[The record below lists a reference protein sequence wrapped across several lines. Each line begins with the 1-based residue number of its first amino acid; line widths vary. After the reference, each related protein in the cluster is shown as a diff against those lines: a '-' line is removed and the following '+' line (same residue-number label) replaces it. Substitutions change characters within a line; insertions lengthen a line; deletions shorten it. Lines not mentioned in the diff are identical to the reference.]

1 MNIVLLSS
9 VLILFVMGFIL
20 PNVFATTETY
30 DDNYL
35 DFSVEIEDWWY
46 VADATMT
53 EVTFRGETG
62 LGHLSYIIQFKEG
75 VNSQDH
81 SQGLRDI
88 RNLHENF
95 CSEFNCKF
103 VSEHPLENAGIITI
117 DKHKAYQIG
126 HTFQV
131 DSSSCSSVITTIP
144 DENDSWSLIG
154 FSCGKAHSNFIEALK
169 DSALSFHSFRESTYT
184 STNSNPTYVP
194 PTTYVSP
201 PVIVPSATK
210 TYTNTDLKFSI
221 NHPNGW
227 LVEAYSDYVTIL
239 DVVTGSTLITVDYYE
254 NGVTYSDYSN
264 SKKLTEIEKYER
276 DTCMDSSFMTN
287 GQICSDFTLH
297 YSEVTKITDNY
308 STFSM
313 GYSKNIL
320 YDYGDTVV
328 FDVLLLEHH
337 IGDEVWLVS
346 TMTHD
351 DMFSEYVDLMTDI
364 LLSFQPSPSPIKIV
378 TSTPTTDSFSVTNK
392 IQPSSTHNIHHP
404 NLLAIPVNNF
414 KLSELQ
420 IDSYADFDDEWYL
433 DLELPITS
441 STEGVENKI
450 KQKFSGI
457 TYDGVIDF
465 KINYIEFIES
475 PESTSTNIVSKYAE
489 DYYRIFD
496 IRGEKIEFIEDL
508 PPNSEC
514 KVVNDSTGD
523 MHGIKGVCIIAN
535 YVFDFSSHK
544 EKDYLTAFGES
555 SDIIS
560 TLLNSRY
567 NYMKTEYDVQQKMI
581 EDLENKKEL
590 TSEQNDLTVTK
601 QDSQVPEQKVIEN
614 QTEELESSST
624 IPPLTNNVDVITY
637 SEPDEILTS
646 FLPSD
651 YMKYNCG
658 IGSCEFSKLSINEI
672 SDSSIEGL
680 TSGIKQVYSQKNI
693 DNIPAL
699 SKSTDRAFGIT
710 AGTDTFSDLS
720 RGVYLD
726 VQILEFD
733 LQKNSQNYYDHIT
746 KSAINK
752 GHLSNVFT
760 ECSFEHRGQPQDV
773 GRYGVIDGMTT
784 CQVQNYVVLSNV
796 STEVGGQAA
805 LETWYITEDYTYT
818 PVQKTI
824 KNIHNRLAQL
834 DTNVLDMTPDSK
846 NLVGQSNSIQV
857 TGINIVK
864 GSDYDL
870 ITMNLKG
877 DIEFNQSNDLVQRT
891 TEFALIDWEL
901 KKYPQ
906 SISESKE
913 SKTKVDNLEEY
924 LLTGSG
930 VQSEI
935 ITTKNLSFAFPNE
948 KCTLDAT
955 INAQE
960 LGKPVESKVCFEIP
974 KGKDHFQLIRID
986 EYSQSS
992 GYLDKFIKTDSS
1004 NLVAQFDL
1012 DDIESSFGTMESM
1025 TDQSPNS
1032 SSNDGGG
1039 CLIATATYGS
1049 ELAPQVQQL
1058 RELRDNQLLQTESG
1072 AAFMSTFN
1080 NVYYSFSPIIADYE
1094 RENPLFKES
1103 VKLAI
1108 TPMIS
1113 SLSLM
1118 ENANSESEVL
1128 GIGLSVIM
1136 LNIGMYLA
1144 VPAVLIVGIRKRI

>member
-601 QDSQVPEQKVIEN
+601 QDSQVPEQ
-614 QTEELESSST
+614 
-624 IPPLTNNVDVITY
+624 
-637 SEPDEILTS
+637 
-646 FLPSD
+646 
-651 YMKYNCG
+651 
-658 IGSCEFSKLSINEI
+658 
-672 SDSSIEGL
+672 
-680 TSGIKQVYSQKNI
+680 
-693 DNIPAL
+693 
-699 SKSTDRAFGIT
+699 
-710 AGTDTFSDLS
+710 
-720 RGVYLD
+720 
-726 VQILEFD
+726 
-733 LQKNSQNYYDHIT
+733 
-746 KSAINK
+746 
-752 GHLSNVFT
+752 
-760 ECSFEHRGQPQDV
+760 
-773 GRYGVIDGMTT
+773 
-784 CQVQNYVVLSNV
+784 
-796 STEVGGQAA
+796 
-805 LETWYITEDYTYT
+805 
-818 PVQKTI
+818 
-824 KNIHNRLAQL
+824 
-834 DTNVLDMTPDSK
+834 
-846 NLVGQSNSIQV
+846 
-857 TGINIVK
+857 
-864 GSDYDL
+864 
-870 ITMNLKG
+870 
-877 DIEFNQSNDLVQRT
+877 NDLTV
-891 TEFALIDWEL
+891 
-901 KKYPQ
+901 
-906 SISESKE
+906 
-913 SKTKVDNLEEY
+913 TKQDSQVPEQND
-924 LLTGSG
+924 LT
-930 VQSEI
+930 V
-935 ITTKNLSFAFPNE
+935 TKQ
-948 KCTLDAT
+948 D
-955 INAQE
+955 
-960 LGKPVESKVCFEIP
+960 
-974 KGKDHFQLIRID
+974 
-986 EYSQSS
+986 SQ
-992 GYLDKFIKTDSS
+992 
-1004 NLVAQFDL
+1004 
-1012 DDIESSFGTMESM
+1012 
-1025 TDQSPNS
+1025 
-1032 SSNDGGG
+1032 GGG

-1049 ELAPQVQQL
+1049 EMATEVQQL
-1058 RELRDNQLLQTESG
+1058 RELRDNTLLNTESG
-1072 AAFMSTFN
+1072 TSFMKSFN
-1080 NVYYSFSPIIADYE
+1080 NVYYSFSPVIADYE
-1094 RENPLFKES
+1094 RENPYFKEA
-1103 VKLAI
+1103 VKIAI
-1108 TPMIS
+1108 TPLIS
-1113 SLSLM
+1113 SLSILNYVDM
-1118 ENANSESEVL
+1118 DSNESVL
-1128 GIGLSVIM
+1128 VYGMSLII
-1136 LNIGMYLA
+1136 LNLGMYLGTPIA
-1144 VPAVLIVGIRKRI
+1144 IVIGVRKYSHTVQD

>member
-1 MNIVLLSS
+1 VQLGIILSLFALFFIISIPSAFAEVTITTVDESGFSQDCVSTGCYTPSVATVDVGDVVTMKNTDPTGVHTFTSGTVNGFTPSPDGTFDSS
-9 VLILFVMGFIL
+9 VLMSG
-20 PNVFATTETY
+20 
-30 DDNYL
+30 
-35 DFSVEIEDWWY
+35 
-46 VADATMT
+46 DAFEWTPESAG
-53 EVTFRGETG
+53 EVP
-62 LGHLSYIIQFKEG
+62 YYCM
-75 VNSQDH
+75 
-81 SQGLRDI
+81 
-88 RNLHENF
+88 LHTWM
-95 CSEFNCKF
+95 
-103 VSEHPLENAGIITI
+103 VG
-117 DKHKAYQIG
+117 
-126 HTFQV
+126 
-131 DSSSCSSVITTIP
+131 
-144 DENDSWSLIG
+144 
-154 FSCGKAHSNFIEALK
+154 
-169 DSALSFHSFRESTYT
+169 
-184 STNSNPTYVP
+184 
-194 PTTYVSP
+194 
-201 PVIVPSATK
+201 
-210 TYTNTDLKFSI
+210 
-221 NHPNGW
+221 
-227 LVEAYSDYVTIL
+227 
-239 DVVTGSTLITVDYYE
+239 
-254 NGVTYSDYSN
+254 
-264 SKKLTEIEKYER
+264 
-276 DTCMDSSFMTN
+276 
-287 GQICSDFTLH
+287 
-297 YSEVTKITDNY
+297 
-308 STFSM
+308 
-313 GYSKNIL
+313 NIL
-320 YDYGDTVV
+320 
-328 FDVLLLEHH
+328 
-337 IGDEVWLVS
+337 
-346 TMTHD
+346 
-351 DMFSEYVDLMTDI
+351 
-364 LLSFQPSPSPIKIV
+364 
-378 TSTPTTDSFSVTNK
+378 VTN
-392 IQPSSTHNIHHP
+392 
-404 NLLAIPVNNF
+404 
-414 KLSELQ
+414 Q
-420 IDSYADFDDEWYL
+420 I
-433 DLELPITS
+433 T
-441 STEGVENKI
+441 
-450 KQKFSGI
+450 QKS
-457 TYDGVIDF
+457 
-465 KINYIEFIES
+465 
-475 PESTSTNIVSKYAE
+475 
-489 DYYRIFD
+489 
-496 IRGEKIEFIEDL
+496 
-508 PPNSEC
+508 
-514 KVVNDSTGD
+514 
-523 MHGIKGVCIIAN
+523 
-535 YVFDFSSHK
+535 
-544 EKDYLTAFGES
+544 
-555 SDIIS
+555 
-560 TLLNSRY
+560 
-567 NYMKTEYDVQQKMI
+567 
-581 EDLENKKEL
+581 
-590 TSEQNDLTVTK
+590 
-601 QDSQVPEQKVIEN
+601 PEQKVIEN

-824 KNIHNRLAQL
+824 KNIHNHLAQL

-901 KKYPQ
+901 KKYSQ
-906 SISESKE
+906 GISES
-913 SKTKVDNLEEY
+913 TKLEVKSFDQ
-924 LLTGSG
+924 SG
-930 VQSEI
+930 VQTEI

-992 GYLDKFIKTDSS
+992 GYFDKFIKTDSS

-1032 SSNDGGG
+1032 SSNGGGG

-1108 TPMIS
+1108 TPLIS
-1113 SLSLM
+1113 SLFILNYVDM
-1118 ENANSESEVL
+1118 NSESEVL
-1128 GIGLSVIM
+1128 GYGISLII
-1136 LNIGMYLA
+1136 LNLGMYLG
-1144 VPAVLIVGIRKRI
+1144 VPAVVIVGIRKRI

>member
-1 MNIVLLSS
+1 VQLGIILSLFALFFIISIPSAFAEVTITTVDESGFSQDCVSTGCYTPSVATVDVGDVVTMKNTDPTGVHTFTSGTVNGFTPSPDGTFDSS
-9 VLILFVMGFIL
+9 VLMSG
-20 PNVFATTETY
+20 
-30 DDNYL
+30 
-35 DFSVEIEDWWY
+35 
-46 VADATMT
+46 DAFEWTPESAG
-53 EVTFRGETG
+53 EVP
-62 LGHLSYIIQFKEG
+62 YYCM
-75 VNSQDH
+75 
-81 SQGLRDI
+81 
-88 RNLHENF
+88 LHTWM
-95 CSEFNCKF
+95 
-103 VSEHPLENAGIITI
+103 VG
-117 DKHKAYQIG
+117 
-126 HTFQV
+126 
-131 DSSSCSSVITTIP
+131 
-144 DENDSWSLIG
+144 
-154 FSCGKAHSNFIEALK
+154 
-169 DSALSFHSFRESTYT
+169 
-184 STNSNPTYVP
+184 
-194 PTTYVSP
+194 
-201 PVIVPSATK
+201 
-210 TYTNTDLKFSI
+210 
-221 NHPNGW
+221 
-227 LVEAYSDYVTIL
+227 
-239 DVVTGSTLITVDYYE
+239 
-254 NGVTYSDYSN
+254 
-264 SKKLTEIEKYER
+264 
-276 DTCMDSSFMTN
+276 
-287 GQICSDFTLH
+287 
-297 YSEVTKITDNY
+297 
-308 STFSM
+308 
-313 GYSKNIL
+313 NIL
-320 YDYGDTVV
+320 
-328 FDVLLLEHH
+328 
-337 IGDEVWLVS
+337 
-346 TMTHD
+346 
-351 DMFSEYVDLMTDI
+351 
-364 LLSFQPSPSPIKIV
+364 
-378 TSTPTTDSFSVTNK
+378 VTN
-392 IQPSSTHNIHHP
+392 
-404 NLLAIPVNNF
+404 
-414 KLSELQ
+414 Q
-420 IDSYADFDDEWYL
+420 I
-433 DLELPITS
+433 T
-441 STEGVENKI
+441 
-450 KQKFSGI
+450 QKS
-457 TYDGVIDF
+457 
-465 KINYIEFIES
+465 
-475 PESTSTNIVSKYAE
+475 
-489 DYYRIFD
+489 
-496 IRGEKIEFIEDL
+496 
-508 PPNSEC
+508 
-514 KVVNDSTGD
+514 
-523 MHGIKGVCIIAN
+523 
-535 YVFDFSSHK
+535 
-544 EKDYLTAFGES
+544 
-555 SDIIS
+555 
-560 TLLNSRY
+560 
-567 NYMKTEYDVQQKMI
+567 
-581 EDLENKKEL
+581 
-590 TSEQNDLTVTK
+590 
-601 QDSQVPEQKVIEN
+601 PEQKVIEN

-1136 LNIGMYLA
+1136 LNIGMYLG
-1144 VPAVLIVGIRKRI
+1144 VPAVVIVGIKKRI